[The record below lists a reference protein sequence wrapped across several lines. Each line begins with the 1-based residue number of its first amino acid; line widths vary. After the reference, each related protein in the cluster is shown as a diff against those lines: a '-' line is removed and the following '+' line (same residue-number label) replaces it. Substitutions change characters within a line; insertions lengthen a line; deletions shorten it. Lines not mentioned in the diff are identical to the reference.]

1 MGLDIPDCPPKCPAP
16 GMAVIRM
23 TNFVFVIDQA
33 KIPVFQLHVSDIPD
47 VLCVIT
53 DQRHVI
59 GIRNDDSEVIP
70 VDCLQF
76 FRGKHAYHLTSGSA
90 TI

>member
-1 MGLDIPDCPPKCPAP
+1 MGLDIPDCPPKCPTP
-16 GMAVIRM
+16 GMAVIGVTDLM
-23 TNFVFVIDQA
+23 LVIYQTNV
-33 KIPVFQLHVSDIPD
+33 PVFQLHIMDVPD
-47 VLCVIT
+47 MLRVIA
-53 DQRHVI
+53 DQSHVI

>member
-1 MGLDIPDCPPKCPAP
+1 MGLDIPDRPPKCPAP

-23 TNFVFVIDQA
+23 IDFVLVIYQT
-33 KIPVFQLHVSDIPD
+33 KVPVLQLHIPNVPN
-47 VLCVIT
+47 VLCVVT
-53 DQRHVI
+53 DQRHVV
-59 GIRNDDSEVIP
+59 GIRNNDSEVIS
-70 VDCLQF
+70 VDCPQF

>member
-1 MGLDIPDCPPKCPAP
+1 MGLDIPDHPPKCPAP

-23 TNFVFVIDQA
+23 TNFMFVIDQA
-33 KIPVFQLHVSDIPD
+33 NIPILKLNVPGVPD
-47 VLCVIT
+47 MLCVIT
-53 DQRHVI
+53 DQSHVI
-59 GIRNDDSEVIP
+59 GIRNDHREILL

-76 FRGKHAYHLTSGSA
+76 FRGNHDHHPAPCSA